1 MEHLTKNKIVSSD
14 KNESNEPANNQ
25 SSSEGAQNIKEV
37 VVNYEING
45 KKYDG
50 YIYYDESQKGKRPGI
65 LVVHEWW
72 GLNDYS
78 RNRAKQLAQLGYI
91 SMAVDMYG
99 NGKNAEDPKTA
110 QELATPFY
118 KNPALAKE
126 RLEVALNLLKKHP
139 QTDSSKMGAIGYCF
153 GGFVVLNAAKLG
165 ADLKGVVS
173 FHGGLGGAKPDKNIT
188 KAKILVCHGAADPFT
203 NPEVDEFKK
212 EMDNAGINYTF
223 KAYPNATHAFSNP
236 NATAKGIKYGMPIKY
251 NEAADYASWNDMK
264 QFFKKI
270 F

>member
-1 MEHLTKNKIVSSD
+1 MEHLEKNTVSNGD
-14 KNESNEPANNQ
+14 ENNALINSKHD
-25 SSSEGAQNIKEV
+25 SSSSNIKEEKSG
-37 VVNYEING
+37 YEING

-50 YIYYDESQKGKRPGI
+50 FIYYKDDQKGKRPGI

-91 SMAVDMYG
+91 SMGVDMYG
-99 NGKNAEDPKTA
+99 SGIIAEDPKTA

-118 KNPALAKE
+118 KDPTLAKE
-126 RLEVALNLLKKHP
+126 RLDTALAVLKKHP
-139 QTDSSKMGAIGYCF
+139 KTDDSKLAAIGYCF

-173 FHGGLGGAKPDKNIT
+173 FHGGLGGAKPDKDIT

-203 NPEVDEFKK
+203 NPEVDGFKK
-212 EMDNAGINYTF
+212 EMDNAGIDYSF

-236 NATAKGIKYGMPIKY
+236 NATAKGIKYDMPIKY
-251 NEAADYASWNDMK
+251 NESADFASWNDMK
-264 QFFKKI
+264 QFLKEI

>member
-1 MEHLTKNKIVSSD
+1 MSLSEQQ
-14 KNESNEPANNQ
+14 NESNTQ
-25 SSSEGAQNIKEV
+25 STSSKEDIQEEQ
-37 VVNYEING
+37 VNYEING
-45 KKYDG
+45 TKYVG
-50 YIYYDESQKGKRPGI
+50 YVYYNEEQKGKRPGI

-78 RNRAKQLAQLGYI
+78 RHRAKQLAQLGYI
-91 SMAVDMYG
+91 SMAVDMFG
-99 NGKNAEDPKTA
+99 NGKTVEDPASA
-110 QELATPFY
+110 QELAMPFY
-118 KNPALAKE
+118 KSPSLTKQLLDPAIE
-126 RLEVALNLLKKHP
+126 LLKTYP
-139 QTDSSKMGAIGYCF
+139 QTEVTKMGAIGYCF

-173 FHGGLGGAKPDKNIT
+173 FHGGLGGEKPNKDII

-212 EMDNAGINYTF
+212 EMDNAGVDYTF
-223 KAYPNATHAFSNP
+223 KVYADATHAFSNP
-236 NATAKGIKYGMPIKY
+236 NATAKGEKYNMPIKY
-251 NEAADYASWNDMK
+251 NEAADMASWNDMK

>member
-1 MEHLTKNKIVSSD
+1 M
-14 KNESNEPANNQ
+14 
-25 SSSEGAQNIKEV
+25 
-37 VVNYEING
+37 
-45 KKYDG
+45 
-50 YIYYDESQKGKRPGI
+50 
-65 LVVHEWW
+65 
-72 GLNDYS
+72 
-78 RNRAKQLAQLGYI
+78 
-91 SMAVDMYG
+91 
-99 NGKNAEDPKTA
+99 
-110 QELATPFY
+110 ATPFY